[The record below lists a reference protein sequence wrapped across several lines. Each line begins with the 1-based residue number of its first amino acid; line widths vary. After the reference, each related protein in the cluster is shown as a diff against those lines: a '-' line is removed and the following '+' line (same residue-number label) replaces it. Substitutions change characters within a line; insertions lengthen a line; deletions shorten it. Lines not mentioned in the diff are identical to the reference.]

1 MELKHIA
8 IFPGNC
14 ETLRKLGRMGMSF
27 NDVVSE
33 LIKSRVQTAGKPFLS
48 DNVEKIRS
56 EQRRPNHTQT
66 VSSPADWQDA

>member
-1 MELKHIA
+1 
-8 IFPGNC
+8 
-14 ETLRKLGRMGMSF
+14 MSF
-27 NDVVSE
+27 NDVVYE